1 MLRTIA
7 LAAAFLSFSGTA
19 AANDDIDLELDIDI
33 TVETDDAVVIENP
46 ESSDGEEKNEEPAE
60 PAREILE
67 VDEDMIIGADFLG
80 LPTVQEAP
88 KSGLE
93 AAVDVASVPTA
104 ESAQQ
109 LKWDFA
115 MDEDGD
121 LDLSSP
127 KAEDAQPEEP
137 VDALPAQDA
146 LLDILEE

>member
-7 LAAAFLSFSGTA
+7 LAAAFLSFSSTA

-33 TVETDDAVVIENP
+33 TMETDDAVVIENP
-46 ESSDGEEKNEEPAE
+46 ESSDGEEKKEPAE

-88 KSGLE
+88 QSGLE
-93 AAVDVASVPTA
+93 AAVEVASVPTA

-127 KAEDAQPEEP
+127 KAEEAQPEEP